1 LVEIV
6 HFDNLVP
13 ILDCRMLSSL
23 NCPTCGAPAAGLDA
37 TSCGYCGSILTT
49 VSCPSCF
56 GVMFAGMD
64 FCPRCGAKAAR
75 AVATDA
81 APLKCPGCRSAMQA
95 VAIGRTSMH
104 ECPSCAGTWLVAA
117 AFTQLCTTREDR
129 GAVVAFTNVNR
140 FASTAPKPAAGGSAP
155 VAVRYVACPDCNK
168 IMNRQNFGRRSG
180 IIIDVCKGH
189 GVWFEANE
197 LQAALAFID
206 SGGFERARQDDE
218 VRRTDERM
226 KLAREFEQTGKEF
239 RELAIME
246 SHQPHVRGADSALFD
261 MQALLRALFS

>member
-1 LVEIV
+1 MEIV

-23 NCPTCGAPAAGLDA
+23 NCPTCGAPASSLDA

-64 FCPRCGAKAAR
+64 YCPCCGAKAAR
-75 AVATDA
+75 VVATDA
-81 APLKCPGCRSAMQA
+81 APLKCPGCRSTMQS
-95 VAIGRTSMH
+95 VAIGRTSMY
-104 ECPSCAGTWLVAA
+104 ECPSCASTWLDAET
-117 AFTQLCTTREDR
+117 FTQLCTTREDR
-129 GAVVAFTNVNR
+129 GAVIAFTNVNKE
-140 FASTAPKPAAGGSAP
+140 SSVAPKPAAAAS
-155 VAVRYVACPDCNK
+155 VRYVACPVCTK

-180 IIIDVCKGH
+180 IVIDVCKGH

-197 LQAALAFID
+197 LKAALAFID

-218 VRRTDERM
+218 ARKAEERE
-226 KLAREFEQTGKEF
+226 KLFRQFEQTGKEF
-239 RELAIME
+239 HQLSIIE
-246 SHQPHVRGADSALFD
+246 SHQPHVHRSDSALND
-261 MQALLRALFS
+261 MHALLRALFS